1 MNPTKNETLTL
12 LAEWYDAWSEELF
25 RFAFYRLSSREDAE
39 DVVQEA
45 FLRVAKN
52 DPSQLKEPRAYLY
65 RAIQNGCNDCLR
77 RRRPSL
83 EIDQRLAKQ
92 PEVEEREALEEAA
105 QINQLLNKLP
115 EEQSEVIR
123 LHLHGNLKFTE
134 ISEVLNLSA
143 STLKSRFAAG
153 IERLKKMWNN

>member
-1 MNPTKNETLTL
+1 MNPTKDETMAL

-45 FLRVAKN
+45 FLRVAKS
-52 DPSQLKEPRAYLY
+52 DLSRLKEPRAYLY
-65 RAIQNGCNDCLR
+65 RAIHNGCNDFLR
-77 RRRPSL
+77 HRRPTF

-115 EEQSEVIR
+115 EEQSEVVR
-123 LHLHGNLKFTE
+123 LHLHANLKFTE
-134 ISEVLNLSA
+134 ISELLQLPA

>member
-83 EIDQRLAKQ
+83 EIDQRLAKE

>member
-65 RAIQNGCNDCLR
+65 RAIQNGCNDYLR
-77 RRRPSL
+77 RRRPTF
-83 EIDQRLAKQ
+83 EIDQRLTKE

>member
-25 RFAFYRLSSREDAE
+25 RFAFYRLSSREDTE

-45 FLRVAKN
+45 FLRVAKS
-52 DPSQLKEPRAYLY
+52 DLSRLKEPRAYLY
-65 RAIQNGCNDCLR
+65 RAVQNGCNDCLR
-77 RRRPSL
+77 HRRPTF

-105 QINQLLNKLP
+105 QINRLLEKLP

>member
-1 MNPTKNETLTL
+1 MAL

-45 FLRVAKN
+45 FLRVAKS
-52 DPSQLKEPRAYLY
+52 DLSRLKEPRAYLY
-65 RAIQNGCNDCLR
+65 RAIQNGCNDFLR
-77 RRRPSL
+77 HRRPTF

-115 EEQSEVIR
+115 EEQSEVVR
-123 LHLHGNLKFTE
+123 LHLHANLKFTE
-134 ISEVLNLSA
+134 ICELLQLPA